1 MLKPEWRIWPL
12 SSFLGRLD
20 LKTGVTVSLM
30 FALLN
35 KVAGVY
41 GLIAVVMGAG
51 GSFAQL
57 SLYLYSVVALA
68 ALVWGLKL
76 TKEEDAKRMLYF
88 AHLFFADHVLS
99 TVWTVFFAVV
109 WWVYTPHDGRRVLN
123 SAAQEEMAKG
133 GTGGSKNMTDAQRS
147 AAAHLMWD
155 TEKGTAAGVI
165 VLSWLTK
172 IYFAMLIYSYAV
184 HLRKGSYRALP
195 TTRSVEG
202 AAPSAV
208 PAAYENSALAEDDD
222 EMEDFYRVP
231 LRTPQSATSSS
242 GHGGH
247 GGSVGSVGSFADF
260 VSAPGR
266 GKKGRPG
273 KSALG
278 RSVVS
283 GAREG
288 DVLFDE
294 GGAEEQRALMG
305 EGASRV

>member
-57 SLYLYSVVALA
+57 SLYLYSVIALGG
-68 ALVWGLKL
+68 LIWGLRIAR
-76 TKEEDAKRMLYF
+76 EEDAKRMLYF

-109 WWVYTPHDGRRVLN
+109 WWVYTPHDGRRTTN
-123 SAAQEEMAKG
+123 SAAQEQIAQDRMG
-133 GTGGSKNMTDAQRS
+133 GGPNTNMTEAQRT

-155 TEKGTAAGVI
+155 TEKGTAAAVI
-165 VLSWLTK
+165 SLSWLTK

-184 HLRKGSYRALP
+184 HLRKGSYRSLP
-195 TTRSVEG
+195 STRFAEAAAAS
-202 AAPSAV
+202 AAP
-208 PAAYENSALAEDDD
+208 AYENSALPDD
-222 EMEDFYRVP
+222 EDELDDFYRVP
-231 LRTPQSATSSS
+231 LRTPQSATSSQ
-242 GHGGH
+242 GGH
-247 GGSVGSVGSFADF
+247 GGAGGSAGSFTDF

-266 GKKGRPG
+266 GKKG
-273 KSALG
+273 K
-278 RSVVS
+278 
-283 GAREG
+283 
-288 DVLFDE
+288 
-294 GGAEEQRALMG
+294 
-305 EGASRV
+305 